1 MPVEGL
7 CAGETIGSQD
17 PQGTGDTGFD
27 GLNHCCCG
35 AVGVLCEGV
44 WGVVCKKSQV
54 HIMGISRVL
63 FYYTVYHVLVFSLT
77 PFSQSSHS
85 SYMISGGKKYQKPF
99 E

>member
-1 MPVEGL
+1 VEGL

-44 WGVVCKKSQV
+44 GCCVQKESSPHHGHITCSFLLHGVSCV
-54 HIMGISRVL
+54 G
-63 FYYTVYHVLVFSLT
+63 VFT
-77 PFSQSSHS
+77 NTFFTKFSFFLHDFRW
-85 SYMISGGKKYQKPF
+85 KEVPKAL
-99 E
+99 